1 MTIGIKRWAANHR
14 RHPSFFQVSAKAVAL
29 TTAMACL
36 VTTSGAASGAARPAE
51 SAFNLASLAGL
62 ASPIEIA
69 FLPQQAIPGETSD
82 PAIEDPPPPEVFRS
96 NVLGCTVE
104 LPPGSRAMH
113 NSLGD
118 ASVLRVLDAEND
130 PPDWVTTIRILRPP
144 AAAGGGFGETNPTT
158 PTMLLEAFVADS
170 KAINPDLVFSN
181 QRTEETLAGLPAA
194 RATAEYLH
202 SSKRIARYD
211 WYFIQTGPN
220 RFLLVECLAD
230 RDRWTGAIFD
240 SLLNSLVVEDEFEL
254 ADQALSRQERGAAIF
269 RRVDEPALRA
279 VVARMPEEVW
289 YRMHAFDPEGRDVEF
304 GYAGISVIE
313 TGRESM
319 GTTRPIA
326 RVGDDTGML
335 VRIRMRQIPQEPNR
349 PFIDVDH
356 RAWLSWDREEEMW
369 SVRVT
374 ARQANADQTASESV
388 TGFRPRPTPSEPRRR
403 LEILQQSRNTLER
416 QIARFELPMNLELFL
431 SEAERLVLPT
441 LLDVLEA
448 PEGTFGIYAWNE
460 DRESITRRLESWGPD
475 PLGGAMLESRS
486 YEDGRVATQ
495 KVGADGIVS
504 VRIAPTDTSVGGVR
518 WTRMTPAA
526 IRDLYDRK
534 GIRVED

>member
-1 MTIGIKRWAANHR
+1 MALAVVGMATPVMAMTPGE
-14 RHPSFFQVSAKAVAL
+14 
-29 TTAMACL
+29 
-36 VTTSGAASGAARPAE
+36 PA
-51 SAFNLASLAGL
+51 FDLLSLAGNSSPVKAGFL
-62 ASPIEIA
+62 TQEAGRLDPNPPTADASP
-69 FLPQQAIPGETSD
+69 PG
-82 PAIEDPPPPEVFRS
+82 EVFRS

-118 ASVLRVLDAEND
+118 ASVLRILDAEHD

-144 AAAGGGFGETNPTT
+144 AAADGGFGETRPTT
-158 PTMLLEAFVADS
+158 PTMLLEAFIADS
-170 KAINPDLVFSN
+170 KKINPELVFSN

-202 SSKRIARYD
+202 SSNRIARYD

-230 RDRWTGAIFD
+230 RDRWAGEIFD
-240 SLLNSLVVEDEFEL
+240 SLLKSLVVEDEFEL
-254 ADQALSRQERGAAIF
+254 ADQALSRQERGAAVF
-269 RRVDEPALRA
+269 RSVDEQVLRD
-279 VVARMPEEVW
+279 VVARLPEEIW
-289 YRMHAFDPEGRDVEF
+289 YRMHAFDADGRDVEF
-304 GYAGISVIE
+304 GYAGITAIE

-319 GTTRPIA
+319 GTASPVA

-335 VRIRMRQIPQEPNR
+335 VRIRMRQIPQEPKR

-369 SVRVT
+369 SIRLT
-374 ARQANADQTASESV
+374 ARQADTDQTVSESI
-388 TGFRPRPTPSEPRRR
+388 TGFRPRPTASEPRRR

-416 QIARFELPMNLELFL
+416 QIARLELPMNLELFL
-431 SEAERLVLPT
+431 SEAERLLLPT
-441 LLDVLEA
+441 LLDVLDA
-448 PEGTFGIYAWNE
+448 PAGTFGIYAWNE
-460 DRESITRRLESWGPD
+460 DRESITRRLESWKPD
-475 PLGGAMLESRS
+475 PAGGATLESRA
-486 YEDGRVATQ
+486 YEDGRIATQ
-495 KVGADGIVS
+495 EVGSDGIVS
-504 VRIAPTDTSVGGVR
+504 IRVAPTDTSVGGVR

-534 GIRVED
+534 GIRIED

>member
-1 MTIGIKRWAANHR
+1 MTIRIRRWASNR
-14 RHPSFFQVSAKAVAL
+14 LRQRHLFELPSAIAVLATAVTGL
-29 TTAMACL
+29 TTPSVAMHP
-36 VTTSGAASGAARPAE
+36 AR
-51 SAFNLASLAGL
+51 AGL
-62 ASPIEIA
+62 GPESPLGIQGPIKTHISNNKIGQEPPSA
-69 FLPQQAIPGETSD
+69 EVA
-82 PAIEDPPPPEVFRS
+82 PAREVFRS
-96 NVLGCTVE
+96 NILGCTVE

-118 ASVLRVLDAEND
+118 ASVLRVLDAEHD

-144 AAAGGGFGETNPTT
+144 AAAEAGGETRPTT
-158 PTMLLEAFVADS
+158 PKMLLDAFIADS
-170 KAINPDLVFSN
+170 KSINPDLVFSN
-181 QRTEETLAGLPAA
+181 QRTDETLAGLPAA
-194 RATAEYLH
+194 RVTGEYLH

-211 WYFIQTGPN
+211 WHFIQTGPN

-230 RDRWTGAIFD
+230 RDRWTGEIFD
-240 SLLNSLVVEDEFEL
+240 SVLDSLVVEDEFEL
-254 ADQALSRQERGAAIF
+254 ADQALSRQERGAALF
-269 RRVDEPALRA
+269 RRVDEQALRD
-279 VVARMPEEVW
+279 VVARMPEEIW

-304 GYAGISVIE
+304 GYAGITAIE

-319 GTTRPIA
+319 SSASPVP

-335 VRIRMRQIPQEPNR
+335 VRIRMRQIPQEPKR

-369 SVRVT
+369 SVRLT
-374 ARQANADQTASESV
+374 ARQADADQTVSESI
-388 TGFRPRPTPSEPRRR
+388 TGFRPRPTASEPRRR

-416 QIARFELPMNLELFL
+416 QIVRLELPMNLELFL

-441 LLDVLEA
+441 LLEVLDA

-460 DRESITRRLESWGPD
+460 DRESITRRLESWKPD
-475 PLGGAMLESRS
+475 PAGTAMLESRA
-486 YEDGRVATQ
+486 YEDGRAATQ
-495 KVGADGIVS
+495 EIGDDGIVS
-504 VRIAPTDTSVGGVR
+504 VRVAPTDTSVGGVR

-534 GIRVED
+534 GIRVQD

>member
-1 MTIGIKRWAANHR
+1 MTTRIRQWVSNPRRHLAFFLVSPILMATTPVHAGSAAASAATPPVEPVCNLVSLATLSAPIKTTFKAQESTRRDADDAAND
-14 RHPSFFQVSAKAVAL
+14 PSPP
-29 TTAMACL
+29 
-36 VTTSGAASGAARPAE
+36 R
-51 SAFNLASLAGL
+51 
-62 ASPIEIA
+62 
-69 FLPQQAIPGETSD
+69 ET
-82 PAIEDPPPPEVFRS
+82 FRS

-118 ASVLRVLDAEND
+118 ASVLRVLDAEHD

-144 AAAGGGFGETNPTT
+144 AAPEGGFGETRPAT
-158 PTMLLEAFVADS
+158 PAMLLEAFVADS

-230 RDRWTGAIFD
+230 RDRWKGEIFD
-240 SLLNSLVVEDEFEL
+240 SLLASLVVEDEFEL
-254 ADQALSRQERGAAIF
+254 ADQALSRQELGAAVF
-269 RRVDEPALRA
+269 RRVDEQALRE
-279 VVARMPEEVW
+279 VVARMPEEIW
-289 YRMHAFDPEGRDVEF
+289 YRMHAFDAEGRDVEF
-304 GYAGISVIE
+304 GYAGITAIE

-319 GTTRPIA
+319 GTARPVA

-335 VRIRMRQIPQEPNR
+335 VRIRMRQIPQAPKR

-369 SVRVT
+369 SVRLT
-374 ARQANADQTASESV
+374 ARQANAEQTVSESI
-388 TGFRPRPTPSEPRRR
+388 TGFRPRPTASEPRRR

-416 QIARFELPMNLELFL
+416 QIARLELPMNLELFL

-441 LLDVLEA
+441 LLDVLDV

-460 DRESITRRLESWGPD
+460 DRESITRRLEAWEPD
-475 PLGGAMLESRS
+475 PDGGAMLESRA
-486 YEDGRVATQ
+486 YEDGRIATQ
-495 KVGADGIVS
+495 EIGAGGIVS
-504 VRIAPTDTSVGGVR
+504 VRVAPTDTSAGGVR

>member
-1 MTIGIKRWAANHR
+1 MTIRLRRWDLN
-14 RHPSFFQVSAKAVAL
+14 AL
-29 TTAMACL
+29 
-36 VTTSGAASGAARPAE
+36 RD
-51 SAFNLASLAGL
+51 SAFSFVSPSMMILSVIIAGPATALSTEPIASATPAALCGPIKSTLGPQDVGQSGL
-62 ASPIEIA
+62 NAA
-69 FLPQQAIPGETSD
+69 
-82 PAIEDPPPPEVFRS
+82 AIETTPPREVFRS

-118 ASVLRVLDAEND
+118 ASVLRVLDAEHD

-144 AAAGGGFGETNPTT
+144 AAADGGFGVTKPTT
-158 PTMLLEAFVADS
+158 PTMLLEAFIADS

-230 RDRWTGAIFD
+230 RDRWTGDIFD
-240 SLLNSLVVEDEFEL
+240 ALLASLVVEDEFEL
-254 ADQALSRQERGAAIF
+254 ADQALSRQERGAAVF
-269 RRVDEPALRA
+269 RRVDEQALRA
-279 VVARMPEEVW
+279 VVARMPEEIW
-289 YRMHAFDPEGRDVEF
+289 YRMHAFDADGRDVEF
-304 GYAGISVIE
+304 GYAGITAIE

-319 GTTRPIA
+319 GTTTPVA

-335 VRIRMRQIPQEPNR
+335 VRIRMRQIPQEPKR

-369 SVRVT
+369 SVRLT
-374 ARQANADQTASESV
+374 ARQANADQTASESI

-403 LEILQQSRNTLER
+403 LEILQQSRNTLDR
-416 QIARFELPMNLELFL
+416 QIARLELPMDLELFL

-441 LLDVLEA
+441 LLDVLDA

-460 DRESITRRLESWGPD
+460 DRESITRRLESWEPD
-475 PLGGAMLESRS
+475 QDGGAMLESRA

-495 KVGADGIVS
+495 EIGADGIVS
-504 VRIAPTDTSVGGVR
+504 VRIAPTGTSVGGVR